1 MRRSFRSI
9 HFPPSPLPRATL
21 HGCKLLKISSFNPTP
36 PPLGL
41 NLCSSAP
48 PKLWTWS
55 SIFSEKWPWHYFRTF
70 VVSHL
75 LAKVNCLPV
84 NTSILKNKPLVFRS
98 KDLKVPIQIPHPTS
112 PHPGKVPYRHQG
124 SDDKIK
130 CPWAAQWGNVEPSN
144 WSTRYK
150 TLVFAAGCT
159 TVWHCDCVCIKDNR
173 YSGSRQLHSQNWTGR

>member
-98 KDLKVPIQIPHPTS
+98 KDLKVPIQIPHPIP
-112 PHPGKVPYRHQG
+112 PHLTPPRQGSVPTPGLRRQNQMPVGCPVGKCGTFKLIDTLQDFGICCRLYHSMALWLCMHQG
-124 SDDKIK
+124 
-130 CPWAAQWGNVEPSN
+130 
-144 WSTRYK
+144 
-150 TLVFAAGCT
+150 
-159 TVWHCDCVCIKDNR
+159 
-173 YSGSRQLHSQNWTGR
+173 